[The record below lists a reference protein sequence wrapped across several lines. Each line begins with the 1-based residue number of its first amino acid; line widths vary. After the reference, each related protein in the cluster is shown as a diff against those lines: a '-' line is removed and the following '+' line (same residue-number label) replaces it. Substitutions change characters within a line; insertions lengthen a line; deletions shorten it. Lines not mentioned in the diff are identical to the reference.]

1 MRNGYTTGSC
11 AAAAAKAA
19 ACMLLDGRE
28 RTHISIVTPKGIVYE
43 ANLTDIVRHENEVIC
58 GVIKDAGDDPDVTGG
73 LKIMARVFYEA
84 EESAGKGRSVSIYG
98 GEGVGIVTAPGLDQP
113 VGNAAINSVPRKMI
127 EAAVLEVMDLFD
139 HEGVLGVEIFVPG
152 GKAVAEKTFNPR
164 LGIKGGISI
173 LGTSGIVEPMSTQAV
188 KDTILTEL
196 KQKAALGYRAVAIA
210 PGNYGLAFLKE
221 QLHFDLDAAVKCSNF
236 IGDTLDMIAELG
248 FKKVVL
254 IGHIGKLIKVS
265 GGIMNTHSKE
275 ADARIELLMAAAV
288 RAGVYLD
295 YVNRISECLTTTEAL
310 RILEEAGAA
319 EYVMQIVTDRICY
332 HLVKR
337 TGENVESGCIVF
349 AGEEGLLG
357 KSDNAMEILEEI
369 RRAGTSLSR
378 KEQDGE

>member
-43 ANLTDIVRHENEVIC
+43 ADLTDIVRHENEVIC
-58 GVIKDAGDDPDVTGG
+58 GVVKDAGDDPDVTGG
-73 LKIMARVFYEA
+73 LKIMARVFFENK
-84 EESAGKGRSVSIYG
+84 EGAGKGRNISIYG
-98 GEGVGIVTAPGLDQP
+98 GEGVGTVTAPGLDQP

-127 EAAVLEVMDLFD
+127 EAAVLEVMNLFD
-139 HEGVLGVEIFVPG
+139 HEGALGVEIFVPG

-196 KQKAALGYRAVAIA
+196 KQKAALGHRAVAIA

-288 RAGVYLD
+288 RSGVSID
-295 YVNRISECLTTTEAL
+295 YVNQLSECLTTTEAL
-310 RILEEAGAA
+310 RILEEAGVA

-357 KSDNAMEILEEI
+357 KSDNAMKILEEI
-369 RRAGTSLSR
+369 RNAGTSQL
-378 KEQDGE
+378 Q